1 MAADSCST
9 PRHIAVIMD
18 GNGRWAK
25 ARGLPRRAGHRAGAE
40 TVREAVE
47 TCQEFGVNYLTLYA
61 FSAQNW
67 NRPKAEIAALMLLL
81 QQFLRTKCKDM
92 MDKNVRF
99 NAIGDLSALP
109 GHIRKELDRVITQT
123 ADNTSITLTLALSY
137 GSREEIVRATRLLA
151 EKAASGAL
159 DPAEITEETI
169 GSHLYTHDMPDP
181 CLLIRTSGE
190 LRLSNFLLWQLSYS
204 EIFISDKCWPDFRRA
219 EFAEAINSF
228 GKRERRYGLV

>member
-1 MAADSCST
+1 MDAETSPV

-47 TCQEFGVNYLTLYA
+47 TCQEFGVKYLTLYA

-67 NRPKAEIAALMLLL
+67 NRPKTEVAALMLLL
-81 QQFLRTKCKDM
+81 HQFLRTKLKDM

-99 NAIGDLSALP
+99 NAIGDLDQLP
-109 GHIRKELDRVITQT
+109 GNVRRELDAVIEKT
-123 ADNTSITLTLALSY
+123 ARNTSITLTLALSY
-137 GSREEIVRATRLLA
+137 GSREELTRATRIIA
-151 EKAASGAL
+151 EQVAAGTL
-159 DPAEITEETI
+159 DPAAITPDLLA
-169 GSHLYTHDMPDP
+169 SHLYTSDLPDP

-204 EIFISDKCWPDFRRA
+204 EFFVSEKCWPDFRRSQ
-219 EFAEAINSF
+219 FAEAIATF
-228 GKRERRYGLV
+228 GNRERRFGLV